1 MKKIVIFICVLI
13 CCAFIDIDDLS
24 SKKEER
30 LAVQKLVESTYVQ
43 VLYNGNKDLELLRRG
58 FHEDFNMYVY
68 YQEKLSKRTREEWI
82 DKLIEVRKRP
92 KKATNK
98 KRDYSWKFKRISVE
112 GQTAMVVLEIKE
124 NKQLKYTDFLT
135 LYKMENGW
143 QVMTKLFSMH

>member
-1 MKKIVIFICVLI
+1 MS
-13 CCAFIDIDDLS
+13 IDNFP

-30 LAVQKLVESTYVQ
+30 LAVQKLVESTYVE
-43 VLYNGNKDLELLRRG
+43 VLYNGNKDLELLRKG

-82 DKLIEVRKRP
+82 DKLIEVRQRP
-92 KKATNK
+92 KKANYK
-98 KRDYSWKFKRISVE
+98 KRAYSWKFKKISVE
-112 GQTAMVVLEIKE
+112 GQTAMVVLEIRE
-124 NKQLKYTDFLT
+124 NQQLKYTDFLT